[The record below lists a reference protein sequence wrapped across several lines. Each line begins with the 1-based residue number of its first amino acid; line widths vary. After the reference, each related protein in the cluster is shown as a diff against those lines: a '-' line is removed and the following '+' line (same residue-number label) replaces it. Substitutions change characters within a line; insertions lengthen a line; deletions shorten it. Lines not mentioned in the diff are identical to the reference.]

1 MRSYPDVDAYLADAR
16 RWHDETVALRAV
28 VLGAGLDEA
37 IKWGKPCYSFQGGNV
52 AIIQP
57 FKPHLALMFFKGT
70 LMRDPEG
77 LLVPQGENSQA
88 AMRVEFTSVDEV
100 AARAD
105 AVRALL
111 AEAVELERTGAKV
124 AFRERAALELPEE
137 LVDAFDANPN
147 LRSAWDGLTPGRQ
160 RAYVLHI
167 AGAKKAETRAARVA
181 KCAPGILAGKGFG
194 ER

>member
-1 MRSYPDVDAYLADAR
+1 MKPYPDVDAYLADAR

-124 AFRERAALELPEE
+124 TFRQRAALELPEK

>member
-124 AFRERAALELPEE
+124 TFRQRAALELPDE
-137 LVDAFDANPN
+137 LVDAFDANPD

>member
-137 LVDAFDANPN
+137 LVDAFDANPD
-147 LRSAWDGLTPGRQ
+147 LRTAWDGLTPGRQ